1 MDEKETGLNERE
13 GNSGNGTGCG
23 GKSPINGRGNYG
35 KFKKMAGES
44 RKNQSKGIEIA
55 IEYFFDY
62 RSDPEPRIR

>member
-1 MDEKETGLNERE
+1 MEGKETGLNERE
-13 GNSGNGTGCG
+13 GNSGNGAGYS
-23 GKSPINGRGNYG
+23 GKSPIDVRGNYG

-44 RKNQSKGIEIA
+44 RKNQSNGIEIA